1 MARLRSATLA
11 ALAIAAAVGTG
22 GCSRAIAG
30 APVAAPGDLGVAAL
44 LSTTCREYTAMK
56 PASRLEVITAIG
68 DDGNEMVATNPSL
81 WVGVATALCSFVAPS
96 APVRDVIT
104 GGLR

>member
-1 MARLRSATLA
+1 
-11 ALAIAAAVGTG
+11 
-22 GCSRAIAG
+22 
-30 APVAAPGDLGVAAL
+30 
-44 LSTTCREYTAMK
+44 MK

-81 WVGVATALCSFVAPS
+81 WVGVAAALCSFVAPS

>member
-1 MARLRSATLA
+1 MVRLRRVTLA
-11 ALAIAAAVGTG
+11 ALALTVSLGAG
-22 GCSRAIAG
+22 GCSRAIG
-30 APVAAPGDLGVAAL
+30 GTPVAAPGDLGLSAL

-68 DDGNEMVATNPSL
+68 DDGNAMVATNPSL

>member
-1 MARLRSATLA
+1 MGRLRGGAVAVVALA
-11 ALAIAAAVGTG
+11 AVLGTG
-22 GCSRAIAG
+22 GCSRAIG
-30 APVAAPGDLGVAAL
+30 GTPVAAPGDLGVAAL

-56 PASRLEVITAIG
+56 PSSRLEVITAIG
-68 DDGNEMVATNPSL
+68 ADGNEMVATNPSL

-96 APVRDVIT
+96 APVRDVIS

>member
-1 MARLRSATLA
+1 MAGLRSATLA
-11 ALAIAAAVGTG
+11 GLALVVALGTG
-22 GCSRAIAG
+22 GCSRAIDG

-68 DDGNEMVATNPSL
+68 DDGNEMVAANPGL
-81 WVGVATALCSFVAPS
+81 WVGVAAALCSFVAPS